1 MKPTPNT
8 QEFKDQALRKLRER
22 GNRTQQS
29 IADELNISLATLKG
43 WLRSSVLSVR
53 GLPHGATPL
62 PSDVPAQHWGPVE
75 RLQAL
80 LESYALTGPAL
91 HAWCREKGLFE
102 HQLRTWREAFCLGTE
117 PGARE
122 GRVAL
127 RDLQAKHDQLQR
139 DMRRKDKALAE
150 AAALLVLQK
159 KFRALWAD
167 EV

>member
-1 MKPTPNT
+1 MKPTPHT
-8 QEFKDQALRKLRER
+8 QEFKEQALRKLRER
-22 GNRTQQS
+22 GDRTQQS

-43 WLRSSVLSVR
+43 WLQSSNTSAR
-53 GLPHGATPL
+53 GLPHGETPL
-62 PSDVPAQHWGPVE
+62 PSDVQAQHWGPVE

-80 LESYALTGPAL
+80 LESHHLTGPEL

-102 HQLRTWREAFCLGTE
+102 HQLKTWREAFCLGAE

-127 RDLQAKHDQLQR
+127 RDLQVKHDQLQR
-139 DMRRKDKALAE
+139 EMRRKDKALAE